1 MNFKQYFKTAFVV
14 AVSAL
19 AVSSCVNNDDWDTP
33 PINCQNKFDAA
44 NISMADF
51 KAKAP
56 STGYLL
62 IKDDLIF
69 DAYVVSSDENG
80 NFYKTI
86 SFQDKPENPTAGLQM
101 EVDRASN
108 YADFPVGTHIRIN
121 AKGLRLG
128 LDRGSVKIGSVDPNF
143 AIGRIPGALFS
154 RYISAVCNG
163 NTMDIV
169 TIKPTALPGL
179 SAAMQDKYINTL
191 VTVPNVQFNI
201 ADLYPVNKTYIEYVA
216 GAGVDTDR
224 KIEDAIGGST
234 VLRSSGFAS
243 YGASLLPKGSGSL
256 TFVVSKYN
264 SGYQML
270 IRSLNDVN
278 IPPTGTRFNPNP
290 PKGGTDITYPSTFT
304 ENFESY
310 PANTAAPYFNTFP
323 KYINDAVLGVRNW
336 EIRTFSSN
344 KYIQLTSFGATT
356 SNNSGTTAV
365 ETFFIVPVNFT
376 PGKKLSFDVNV
387 GSFNGAALKV
397 YTSTNYKPLGDVTS
411 ATLTD
416 ITTNFTLPVL
426 PTSGYGTLAPAG
438 SYVFP
443 AGLSGNGF
451 IMFKYTGNGAGVTTT
466 IQLDNI
472 KVE

>member
-14 AVSAL
+14 AISAL
-19 AVSSCVNNDDWDTP
+19 TVSSCVNKDDWDTP
-33 PINCQNKFDAA
+33 PINCNNKFDAP
-44 NISMADF
+44 NMTMAAF
-51 KAKAP
+51 KAQAP
-56 STGYLL
+56 ATGYVL
-62 IKDDLIF
+62 ITTDQIF

-108 YADFPVGTHIRIN
+108 YADFPVGSHIRIN

-143 AIGRIPGALFS
+143 AIGRIPGVLFG

-169 TIKPTALPGL
+169 TIKPTQLPSL
-179 SAAMQDKYINTL
+179 AASMQDKYINTL

-201 ADLYPVNKTYIEYVA
+201 SELYPVNNAYINYTA

-224 KIEDAIGGST
+224 KIEDAVGGAT
-234 VLRSSGFAS
+234 VLRSSGFAT
-243 YGASLLPKGSGSL
+243 YGATLLPKGSGSL
-256 TFVVSKYN
+256 TYVVSKYN

-270 IRSLNDVN
+270 IRSLNDVK
-278 IPPTGTRFNPNP
+278 IPPTGPRFDPTP
-290 PKGGTDITYPSTFT
+290 PKGGSAITYPTTLNETFEGFT
-304 ENFESY
+304 GNLLDTF
-310 PANTAAPYFNTFP
+310 AP
-323 KYINDAVLGVRNW
+323 YINDPVLGNRYW
-336 EIRTFSSN
+336 QMKTFN
-344 KYIQLTSFGATT
+344 
-356 SNNSGTTAV
+356 SNNYIELSANAGSGPY

-376 PGKKLSFDVNV
+376 PGKKISFNVNV
-387 GSFNGAALKV
+387 GYYNGDALKV
-397 YTSTNYKPLGDVTS
+397 YTSTNYTPSGDVTS

-416 ITTNFTLPVL
+416 ITSSFTIPKA
-426 PTSGYGTLAPAG
+426 PASGYGVLSPAG
-438 SYVFP
+438 TYTIP
-443 AGLSGNGF
+443 ATLTGNGY
-451 IMFKYTGNGAGVTTT
+451 IMFKYTGAGGGVTST

-472 KVE
+472 GLN